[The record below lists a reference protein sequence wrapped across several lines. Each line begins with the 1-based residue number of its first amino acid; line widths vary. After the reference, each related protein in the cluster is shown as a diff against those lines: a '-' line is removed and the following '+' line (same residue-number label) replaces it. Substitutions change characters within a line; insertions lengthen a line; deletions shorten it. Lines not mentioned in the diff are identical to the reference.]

1 VIYHFCPRTEW
12 EAASATGS
20 YTADSLATQGFI
32 HCSPR
37 HHVHESAT
45 IRARGRTDLVVLEV
59 DEDRLPEP
67 AVWEEGDP
75 PHPTGML
82 FPHVYGPIPVT
93 AVVAVQN
100 LLPGPDGSFAPLG

>member
-1 VIYHFCPRTEW
+1 M
-12 EAASATGS
+12 
-20 YTADSLATQGFI
+20 
-32 HCSPR
+32 
-37 HHVHESAT
+37 
-45 IRARGRTDLVVLEV
+45 
-59 DEDRLPEP
+59 
-67 AVWEEGDP
+67 WEEGDP